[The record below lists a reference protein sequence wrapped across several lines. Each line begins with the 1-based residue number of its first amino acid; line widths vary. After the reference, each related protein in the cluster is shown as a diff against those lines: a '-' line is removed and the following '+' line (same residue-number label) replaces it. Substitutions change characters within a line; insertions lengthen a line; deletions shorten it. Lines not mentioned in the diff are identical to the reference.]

1 VIYEKECESRFS
13 WDFLSDRIL
22 SSRNPGKVLAQIWV
36 EIWAPFHIQL
46 QKVFQPFYW
55 SHQLESEIPIGQ
67 VTIIWPN
74 NSTPNSGSKWL
85 NSNKKNPSTYLS
97 LNFESKLFIWGLGLK
112 KHWIDSL
119 SPTDVHS
126 LVLGTTNPPCDGG
139 SSCHYM
145 MTEKSPVHGIHLY
158 TWYMGHFYPSQALD
172 DPTPLALEL
181 ENIPHCQKNKNI
193 N

>member
-1 VIYEKECESRFS
+1 MKI
-13 WDFLSDRIL
+13 
-22 SSRNPGKVLAQIWV
+22 
-36 EIWAPFHIQL
+36 H
-46 QKVFQPFYW
+46 
-55 SHQLESEIPIGQ
+55 
-67 VTIIWPN
+67 
-74 NSTPNSGSKWL
+74 
-85 NSNKKNPSTYLS
+85 LS
-97 LNFESKLFIWGLGLK
+97 LGFK

-158 TWYMGHFYPSQALD
+158 TWYMGPFYPSQALD

-181 ENIPHCQKNKNI
+181 ENIPHCQKQKHKLKISVKVGYIRNNSFSSWFQIQRVKRPILLWNFVNI
-193 N
+193 YLLTWCMGVFHLVSTPYPRTWSSN